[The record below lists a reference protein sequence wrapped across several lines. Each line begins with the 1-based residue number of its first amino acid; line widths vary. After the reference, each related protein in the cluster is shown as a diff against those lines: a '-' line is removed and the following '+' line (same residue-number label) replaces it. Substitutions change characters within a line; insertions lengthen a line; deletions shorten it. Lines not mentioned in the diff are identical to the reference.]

1 MWKERHQEAFTKL
14 NQALSEAPAMGYF
27 DVKRDT
33 FVTVDASPV
42 GISAI
47 LTHSKSASDEYAV
60 IAYASRALS
69 GVEKRYS
76 QTEKEAL
83 SIIWGC

>member
-1 MWKERHQEAFTKL
+1 
-14 NQALSEAPAMGYF
+14 MGYF
-27 DVKRDT
+27 DVNRDT

-47 LTHSKSASDEYAV
+47 LSQSTPGSDEYTV

-69 GVEKRYS
+69 DVEKHNS
-76 QTEKEAL
+76 QTEKEVF
-83 SIIWGC
+83 